1 MPRIHPLDISQ
12 ADSSTAET
20 LAAVRN
26 KLKVLPNLFTTLAH
40 APVVLNSYL
49 HFSDTLSHG
58 RLTARQRELI
68 AIAVA
73 QENQCEYCLSAH
85 ATLGKGAGLGV
96 GDIELARRGDAAS
109 ETDNAIL
116 QLALAVLS
124 QRGGIPDEALAKAR
138 LARLDDGLVLEVV
151 GHVALNILTNYINR
165 VADTDIDFPLLSL
178 GSAT

>member
-1 MPRIHPLDISQ
+1 MPRIHPLDITQ
-12 ADSSTAET
+12 ADAQTAET
-20 LAAVRN
+20 LAAVHN

-49 HFSDTLSHG
+49 HVSDTLSRG

-85 ATLGKGAGLGV
+85 ATLGKGAGLSV

-124 QRGGIPDEALAKAR
+124 QRGGITDTD
-138 LARLDDGLVLEVV
+138 LARARRAGLDDGLVLEVV
-151 GHVALNILTNYINR
+151 GHVTLNILTNYINR

-178 GSAT
+178 DSAV